1 MSPLFTPYGY
11 GSFLIAIGSVLCL
24 GVGLIASVIAG
35 IFLDRTKAY
44 LKLLRVCC
52 IMGTICFLS
61 AIWIAP
67 LGNKYL
73 VVTILILAG
82 IAMVPV
88 TPLGFAFSVELTHP
102 VQPILVNGF
111 ILMCA

>member
-1 MSPLFTPYGY
+1 
-11 GSFLIAIGSVLCL
+11 
-24 GVGLIASVIAG
+24 
-35 IFLDRTKAY
+35 
-44 LKLLRVCC
+44 
-52 IMGTICFLS
+52 MGTICFLS

-67 LGNKYL
+67 LGNVFL
-73 VVTILILAG
+73 VVTILIIAG